1 MKRISDMDTLV
12 LANFRRGCVI
22 PAQPL
27 ALDSNRKFCAALSAC
42 VDPLLHRCRGW
53 RYSSWCALDAV

>member
-1 MKRISDMDTLV
+1 MKRISDIDPLV

-27 ALDSNRKFCAALSAC
+27 ALDSNRKFAPRSTLSSGRNRDNC
-42 VDPLLHRCRGW
+42 
-53 RYSSWCALDAV
+53 